1 MNPLSALY
9 AVINGSRNLLYDS
22 GWFSGRLQGP
32 VISVGSLSAG
42 GAGKTPFLILLG
54 ELLQGRAVSF
64 DVLSRGYGRK
74 TRGVRLVDP
83 AGTAAE
89 FGDEPLYISR
99 RLQVPVVVGEDRY
112 QAGEFS
118 EHKFGARFHLLDDAF
133 QHRALA
139 RDFEIVLLP
148 FGDTEDRLFPM
159 GRLREPLASLRR
171 ADAIVIFDELSA
183 RRVPP
188 GKMIWRVRRGIRIG
202 DAPPGQ
208 VAFCGIARP
217 WNFFRDLQDAG
228 LEPAAEVTFP
238 DHHRY
243 SDKDVHNLLRTRE
256 QKGTSGFVTTEKDF
270 INLGPLKESLQPL
283 WTIAVRMELEQPQEQ
298 LNAML
303 ATIALR
309 RAGHETI
316 GENYKLSSGHK

>member
-9 AVINGSRNLLYDS
+9 AAISGGRNLLYDS

-54 ELLQGRAVSF
+54 ELLRSRAVSF

-74 TRGVRLVDP
+74 TRGVRLVDA
-83 AGTAAE
+83 AGTAEE
-89 FGDEPLYISR
+89 FGDEPVYISR

-112 QAGEFS
+112 QAGEFA
-118 EHKFGARFHLLDDAF
+118 EHKFGPRVHLLDDAF
-133 QHRALA
+133 QHRSLA

-171 ADAIVIFDELSA
+171 ADAVVIFDELSA
-183 RRVPP
+183 SRVPA

-202 DAPPGQ
+202 EAPPGQ

-228 LEPAAEVTFP
+228 LEPAAELAFP
-238 DHHRY
+238 DHHCY
-243 SDKDVHNLLRTRE
+243 NDKDIRNLLRARE
-256 QKGTSGFVTTEKDF
+256 EKRTAGFVTTEKDSV
-270 INLGPLKESLQPL
+270 NLGPRQATLQPL
-283 WTIAVRMELEQPQEQ
+283 WTIAVRMELEQEEAQ
-298 LNAML
+298 LNSML

-309 RAGHETI
+309 RAGGRETI
-316 GENYKLSSGHK
+316 GKNIR